1 MNMKQLYLECQMGA
15 SGDMLASA
23 LLDLLPL
30 PDREA
35 VVSELNHLGI
45 DGVRFES
52 EESVRCGIRGI
63 HLNVLV
69 DGKEECEHGHS
80 HDHEHATLQ
89 DAEHRIKA
97 LNLPE
102 TVKQNITAV
111 YQLIAEAESEVHGV
125 PVDEIHFHEVGTLDA
140 LADITAVC
148 LLMHRLAPER
158 VIASPVHVGCGQV
171 ACTHGILPVPAPAT
185 LCLLQGVPVYGGT
198 IQGELCTPTGAAL
211 LRYFVDEFG
220 SMPAMNVGTVGYGMG
235 TKELEAANCL
245 RAVLSEEGQP
255 GEDEVCL
262 LCCQVDD
269 MTGEEI
275 GFAMNSLFSAGA
287 LDVYTI
293 PIEMKKS
300 RPGVLLHLL
309 CKPEDRE
316 MMIGKLFCLTTTI
329 GIREIKAERHRMMR
343 RTETVST
350 PFGFVRRKISE
361 GYGIERHKYEYDDLA
376 DIAERI
382 GMSLR
387 DVTLLLTELERERSE
402 RSKQPPESSEQ

>member
-1 MNMKQLYLECQMGA
+1 MKQLYLECQMGV

-23 LLDLLPL
+23 LLDLLPN
-30 PDREA
+30 REEF
-35 VVSELNHLGI
+35 VSALNLLGI
-45 DGVRFES
+45 DGVRFEL
-52 EESVRCGIRGI
+52 EETVRCGIRGI

-89 DAEHRIKA
+89 DAEQRIKA
-97 LNLPE
+97 LTLPAE
-102 TVKQNITAV
+102 VKQDITAV
-111 YQLIAEAESEVHGV
+111 YQLIAEAESEVHGL
-125 PVDEIHFHEVGTLDA
+125 PADEIHFHEVGTLDA

-148 LLMHRLAPER
+148 LLMRRLAPER

-171 ACTHGILPVPAPAT
+171 ACAHGILPVPAPAT

-211 LRYFVDEFG
+211 LRYFADEFG
-220 SMPAMNVGTVGYGMG
+220 SMPAMNVGAVGYGMG

-255 GEDEVCL
+255 GEEEVCL
-262 LCCQVDD
+262 LCCQMDD

-275 GFAMNSLFSAGA
+275 GFATENLFAAGA
-287 LDVYTI
+287 LDVYTV

-309 CKPEDRE
+309 CNQADRE
-316 MMIGKLFCLTTTI
+316 TMIYELFRLTTTI
-329 GIREIKAERHRMMR
+329 GIREIKVERHRMVR
-343 RTETVST
+343 RTETVNT
-350 PFGFVRRKISE
+350 PFGPVRRKISE
-361 GYGIERHKYEYDDLA
+361 GYGIERSKYEYDDLA
-376 DIAERI
+376 VIAEQI

-387 DVTLLLTELERERSE
+387 DVTLLLDEFGRE
-402 RSKQPPESSEQ
+402 RSKQ